1 LKSNICLP
9 IDEAQKVDNCAKYYD
24 NGFCAECA
32 TGFIWTQNKCAQVQA
47 KNCATFENIN
57 TCATCLSGNGF
68 KYSDDN
74 KFLDCVAKTKP
85 NCLVSEDWA
94 PFKCVRC
101 EKDFYVDATV
111 EANCIAVPTPIPS
124 CLEYVSDTICKTCA
138 IGFALTADKKQ
149 CLKNVQIT
157 SILDPNCADSKITE

>member
-1 LKSNICLP
+1 M
-9 IDEAQKVDNCAKYYD
+9 
-24 NGFCAECA
+24 
-32 TGFIWTQNKCAQVQA
+32 QA

-157 SILDPNCADSKITE
+157 SILDPNCADSKITEQPNCQTCQWGHIFTYGFCKACK